1 MVALKNIPLKSP
13 AWNFI
18 IVNRLF
24 KEPLAICHWLFRDV
38 QTWAQRLA
46 HRLQWTNYRI
56 WCIRRAGGGVMGC
69 VQLVLKSP
77 ERQHPVSGLTR
88 ICLLLL
94 QETLLYHISGSESRS
109 PLSSVTTSTSAVNV
123 LGGHQIWKWMTCTC
137 KAGCTRKRAGMSP
150 GQFL

>member
-24 KEPLAICHWLFRDV
+24 KEPLAICHWLFRDI

-56 WCIRRAGGGVMGC
+56 WCVRRAGGVMGC

-77 ERQHPVSGLTR
+77 ERQHPVSGLGR
-88 ICLLLL
+88 SYLLLL
-94 QETLLYHISGSESRS
+94 QGTPLYHISGSESRS

-123 LGGHQIWKWMTCTC
+123 LGGHQIWKRMTCKC
-137 KAGCTRKRAGMSP
+137 KAGCTPKKKTGTSP
-150 GQFL
+150 GQFM